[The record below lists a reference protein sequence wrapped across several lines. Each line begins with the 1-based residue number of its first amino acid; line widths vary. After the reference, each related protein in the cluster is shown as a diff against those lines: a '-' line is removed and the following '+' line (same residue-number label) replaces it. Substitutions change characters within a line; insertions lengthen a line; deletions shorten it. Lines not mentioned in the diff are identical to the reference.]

1 MGEENECELS
11 LGRKPARDEGAFP
24 QEASAFAREFL
35 KFDTHVRRHFGPR
48 PSNQLLLLGDG
59 ASSGLNSL
67 TVCGLQFM
75 ANLGCLGSP
84 VVQWHPL
91 LPFGV
96 FPTHCQ
102 SQRGFPVSTWA
113 TGQLDERQPSIETHE
128 SSLRILPLVESS
140 SM

>member
-11 LGRKPARDEGAFP
+11 LGRKSARDEGSFP

-59 ASSGLNSL
+59 ASSG
-67 TVCGLQFM
+67 VEQFNGVWL
-75 ANLGCLGSP
+75 AIHGKPGVLGEPSRSVAPSSSFWCVPHTLSIA
-84 VVQWHPL
+84 
-91 LPFGV
+91 
-96 FPTHCQ
+96 T
-102 SQRGFPVSTWA
+102 RFPVSTWA
-113 TGQLDERQPSIETHE
+113 TGQLDERQPTIETHE